1 MKRIGTII
9 TLTVI
14 LIAFIFGIRYIYL
27 KDQKDPVVYETQ
39 KSFRYTILK
48 KTVATGSIVP
58 KEEVLI
64 KPNISGIIDQ
74 IFVEAGDYVKSGDLL
89 AMVTF
94 GTTFTMA
101 NKSGDLLAMVKVVP
115 NVSSLNSAK
124 NNINSV
130 STQVETAKLAFQN
143 QESIYNR
150 QKGLFEK
157 GVISANEFDN
167 AQLSYNQSL
176 QRYKQEQ
183 ISLNNARQNYDIIK
197 TGTTSGIGAA
207 ANTEIRATVSG
218 MVLDVPVK
226 TGNQVIESNNFN
238 DGTTIATIADVTN
251 MIFEGKVDES
261 EVGKIKEDLALEIT
275 VGAIDNKKFEATLDY
290 IAPKGIDENGAI
302 QFEIKGTLNKKD
314 AVFIRA
320 GLSANASIILAR
332 ADSVLALKEALIQYD
347 IKTKIPFVEVEI
359 GDQKFER
366 KEIELGISDG
376 INVEVKAGISPND
389 KVKVWNQLKPRTNF

>member
-14 LIAFIFGIRYIYL
+14 LIAFVFGIRYIYL

-39 KSFRYTILK
+39 SSFRHTILK

-74 IFVEAGDYVKSGDLL
+74 IFVEAGDYV
-89 AMVTF
+89 
-94 GTTFTMA
+94 
-101 NKSGDLLAMVKVVP
+101 KSGDLLAMVKVVP

-197 TGTTSGIGAA
+197 TGTTSGMGAA

-275 VGAIDNKKFEATLDY
+275 VGAIDNKKFDATLDY

-389 KVKVWNQLKPRTNF
+389 KIKVWNQLKPRANF

>member
-74 IFVEAGDYVKSGDLL
+74 IFVEAGDYV
-89 AMVTF
+89 
-94 GTTFTMA
+94 
-101 NKSGDLLAMVKVVP
+101 KSGDLLAMVKVVP

-197 TGTTSGIGAA
+197 TGTTSGMGAA

-275 VGAIDNKKFEATLDY
+275 VGAIDNKKFDATLDY

-314 AVFIRA
+314 AMFIRA

-347 IKTKIPFVEVEI
+347 IKTKNPFVEVEI
-359 GDQKFER
+359 SDQKFER

-389 KVKVWNQLKPRTNF
+389 KVKVWNQLKPRANF